1 MNKNKKIKKELIVG
15 IIGII
20 ALVLIYFMI
29 NFFKGIDLFK
39 SGEKYYVKFDN
50 ISQLVSSSPVYLNG
64 FKAGNVRSINYDYS
78 NMNSITVE
86 LSIDN
91 RLQIPVGSVAK
102 ISTHML
108 GGADISIVLSDNST
122 FYQPGDT
129 MRGILDKG
137 IAGEANDK
145 IIPAFNKMLPK
156 LDSILIATNRL
167 ISSTA
172 LTASIENVETLTKE
186 LQTTTTQINR
196 LLTNDVP
203 EITERMVE
211 IEDDVL
217 AMSSQL
223 SDVNYKQLFMAL
235 DSTINNIHQISVALN
250 SGEGTMGMMLKDS
263 TLYNNLNRTCIEAT
277 TLLENLRENPKRYV
291 HFSIFGKKSE

>member
-91 RLQIPVGSVAK
+91 RLKIPVGSVAK

-129 MRGILDKG
+129 MQGILDKG

-203 EITERMVE
+203 EITGRMVE